1 MLSARRQ
8 KTASRLKTAALV
20 VVALGAF
27 GAVVAYIAGGDASG
41 PGGEQAVVSTAPG
54 APDASAASGGAGQT
68 AASPLD
74 HDITLRS
81 EVRTLAAR
89 VARGATLSSLLHAHQ
104 VAEQEI
110 STLISRAGSVFD
122 VRALR
127 TDRPYRIVQAIGGAL
142 RSFEYEID
150 NDRVLKVVRNEEDE
164 FIAAIDPIEKR
175 TELTTVKG
183 GIDRETP
190 SLFAAMAR
198 TGERVDLSLA
208 LADVLSSEVDFN
220 TELQPGDRFG
230 LLFEKQFRDDGDVIV
245 RKADGTSV
253 SPASPTIFPGGSEEM
268 NPDTDESEKRIE
280 NDGDEFAG
288 YGPIM
293 AAEFINA
300 GRVIRAV
307 RFTPNG
313 GKPQYFDA
321 EGRSLKRFFLKSPL
335 KFDPIIT
342 SRFSMSRLHPV
353 LGLERAH
360 LGVDYRAPIGA
371 PVVAVADGTVVSA
384 GFNGG
389 AGRMIHLRHANG
401 LETQY
406 LHLSAANVRAGERVH
421 QGDVIGKV
429 GMTGLATGPHLDY
442 RVRKNG
448 TFVNPVIVHQEMPP
462 GDPISPADMPA
473 FVDVRDRAFS
483 SLGLEPAPST
493 HQTN

>member
-1 MLSARRQ
+1 MQLLPELADAPADAGRRQ
-8 KTASRLKTAALV
+8 DIPL
-20 VVALGAF
+20 
-27 GAVVAYIAGGDASG
+27 
-41 PGGEQAVVSTAPG
+41 
-54 APDASAASGGAGQT
+54 QT
-68 AASPLD
+68 
-74 HDITLRS
+74 
-81 EVRTLAAR
+81 EVRTLVSR

-110 STLISRAGSVFD
+110 STLIARAGSVFD

-127 TDRPYRIVQAIGGAL
+127 TDRPYRIVQALGGAI

-150 NDRVLKVVRNEEDE
+150 NDRVLKVVRNESDE
-164 FIAAIDPIEKR
+164 LVAAIDPIEKR
-175 TELTTVKG
+175 TELTSIKG
-183 GIDRETP
+183 GIDREAP
-190 SLFAAMAR
+190 SLFAAMVR

-230 LLFEKQFRDDGDVIV
+230 VLFEKQFRDDGDLIV
-245 RKADGTSV
+245 RKTDGSAKTM
-253 SPASPTIFPGGSEEM
+253 PATTPVIFPGGSEEM
-268 NPDTDESEKRIE
+268 NPDVGESEKQLQD
-280 NDGDEFAG
+280 DGDEFAG

-293 AAEFINA
+293 AAEFVNA

-307 RFTPNG
+307 RFTPTG
-313 GKPQYFDA
+313 GTPQYFDA

-342 SRFSMSRLHPV
+342 SRFSTSRLHPV
-353 LGLERAH
+353 LGYERAH
-360 LGVDYRAPIGA
+360 LGVDYRAPVGA
-371 PVVAVADGTVVSA
+371 PVVAVADGVVVSA

-406 LHLSAANVRAGERVH
+406 LHLSAAHVHAGERVH

-448 TFVNPVIVHQEMPP
+448 TFVNPVAVHQAMPP
-462 GDPISPADMPA
+462 GEPI
-473 FVDVRDRAFS
+473 
-483 SLGLEPAPST
+483 APSDMAAFT
-493 HQTN
+493 EARDHAFAALGVGSAQPAARPTN